1 MTARSSPIEK
11 AVTWAGLSHLLVVYL
26 IWGSTYLAIRLTV
39 REQAGFP
46 PFTVVAMRVVTAGIL
61 LLGWAA
67 AARLKLSVRRS
78 ELFTLAGSGI
88 LLWLGGNGLVTWAEQ
103 RADSGYAALLIGA
116 SPIWVALIESLLDRK
131 APSLLLIGSLVVGF
145 VGIALLSVPVLREA
159 TQADA
164 LSVAALIL
172 AALCWSTGTVLQ
184 SRRPVTAPAR
194 VSSGYQHLFGGAAL
208 IVVALASGE
217 PAPDPAPEAWLALG
231 YLIVF
236 GSIIAFTSFVQAL
249 RLLPTPVVMT
259 YAYVNPVIAVLLG
272 FLILRE
278 PITVWTVAGAPLV
291 FLGVAGVFRD
301 RSRRARAAAGAGK
314 LGPLGETGT

>member
-1 MTARSSPIEK
+1 MAARSPVQEK
-11 AVTWAGLSHLLVVYL
+11 AVTWAGLSHLIVVYL

-46 PFTVVAMRVVTAGIL
+46 PFTVVAMRVVTAGVL
-61 LLGWAA
+61 LMLWSA
-67 AARLKLSVRRS
+67 AARLKLRVRRD
-78 ELFTLAGSGI
+78 ELITLAGSGI
-88 LLWLGGNGLVTWAEQ
+88 LLWLGGNGLVTWGEQ

-131 APSLLLIGSLVVGF
+131 IPSLMLIGSLMVGF
-145 VGIALLSVPVLREA
+145 AGIALLSVPVLREA
-159 TQADA
+159 TPADS
-164 LSVAALIL
+164 LSVLALIL
-172 AALCWSTGTVLQ
+172 AALCWSSGTVLQ
-184 SRRPVTAPAR
+184 SRRPVTAPTR

-208 IVVALASGE
+208 ILVALARGE
-217 PAPDPAPEAWLALG
+217 PAPDPSPEAWWALG

-272 FLILRE
+272 FFILGE
-278 PITVWTVAGAPLV
+278 PITTWTLAGAPLV
-291 FLGVAGVFRD
+291 FLGVAGVFQE
-301 RSRRARAAAGAGK
+301 RSRRARAPASRK
-314 LGPLGETGT
+314 LPVVGETGD

>member
-1 MTARSSPIEK
+1 MAARVPVQEK
-11 AVTWAGLSHLLVVYL
+11 AVTWAGLSHLIVVYL

-61 LLGWAA
+61 LMVWAA
-67 AARLKLSVRRS
+67 AARLRLQVRRD
-78 ELFTLAGSGI
+78 ELITLAGSGI

-116 SPIWVALIESLLDRK
+116 SPIWVALIESLIDRK
-131 APSLLLIGSLVVGF
+131 IPSLLLIGSLAVGF
-145 VGIALLSVPVLREA
+145 GGIALLSVPVLRQA
-159 TQADA
+159 TRADSY
-164 LSVAALIL
+164 SVLALIL
-172 AALCWSTGTVLQ
+172 AALCWSSGTVLQ
-184 SRRPVTAPAR
+184 SRRPVTAPTR

-208 IVVALASGE
+208 ILVALASGE
-217 PAPDPAPEAWLALG
+217 PPPDPAPEAWWALG

-272 FLILRE
+272 FFILGE
-278 PITVWTVAGAPLV
+278 PITIWTAAGAPLV
-291 FLGVAGVFRD
+291 FLGVAGVFRE
-301 RSRRARAAAGAGK
+301 RSRRARAPTPRK
-314 LGPLGETGT
+314 LPVTSETGG